1 MSEKIKKLVKNKIQC
16 NHCSDII
23 ESKSVHN
30 FVTCSCG
37 RVSVDG
43 GLDYAR
49 RCFKEKGDYTDLS
62 EWEEV
67 EVDSKKVVEFEELRT
82 SISESDIEKFI
93 VELFKKRRK
102 ELNLQYIKYD

>member
-1 MSEKIKKLVKNKIQC
+1 MSEKIKKLVRNRIQC
-16 NHCSDII
+16 NHCGDII

-43 GLDYAR
+43 GLDYAKR
-49 RCFKEKGDYTDLS
+49 TAKEQGDYTELG

-67 EVDSKKVVEFEELRT
+67 EVDSKKIVEFEELRA
-82 SISESDIEKFI
+82 SISESDIEKFLKLY
-93 VELFKKRRK
+93 EKKRE
-102 ELNLQYIKYD
+102 ELNLQYIRYD

>member
-1 MSEKIKKLVKNKIQC
+1 MSEKIKRLIRNRIQC
-16 NHCSDII
+16 NHCGDII

-43 GLDYAR
+43 GLDYAK
-49 RCFKEKGDYTDLS
+49 RCFKEQGDYTDLS

-67 EVDSKKVVEFEELRT
+67 EVVSKNLEECEELRT
-82 SISESDIEKFI
+82 SINESDIEKFI
-93 VELFKKRRK
+93 VELFKKRKK
-102 ELNLQYIKYD
+102 ELNLQNYMRY